1 VDRTFPALD
10 WRAVAAHRSGSR
22 IGSAV
27 LYVPEV
33 DSTSVAAAA
42 RLPSCAEGTVV
53 VADYQ
58 TAGHGRLGRSW
69 IAAPGS
75 SLLFTVVLEGQEPR
89 WAVPMSAGLA
99 IMDALSLSGVA
110 ARLKWPN
117 DVLIAGR
124 KCAGIL
130 IEGRMAGGTQWLLLG
145 IGLNVRSADPSLPLA
160 TFVDAHTPEPVA
172 REDLFV
178 RLLARLEW
186 WLGRAKA
193 DPAGVRDAWAANLAT
208 LGEQIAV
215 TTSSG
220 TIRGVAVDI
229 AEDGGLIVRLAGGS
243 RTVVRAGDVTH
254 R

>member
-1 VDRTFPALD
+1 
-10 WRAVAAHRSGSR
+10 
-22 IGSAV
+22 
-27 LYVPEV
+27 
-33 DSTSVAAAA
+33 
-42 RLPSCAEGTVV
+42 
-53 VADYQ
+53 
-58 TAGHGRLGRSW
+58 
-69 IAAPGS
+69 
-75 SLLFTVVLEGQEPR
+75 LLFTVVLEGQEPR
-89 WAVPMSAGLA
+89 WAVPMSAGLG
-99 IMDALSLSGVA
+99 IVDALSLSGVA

-117 DVLIAGR
+117 DVLIDGR

-178 RLLARLEW
+178 RLLAGLEW
-186 WLGRAKA
+186 WLDRAKA
-193 DPAGVRDAWAANLAT
+193 DPAGVREAWVANLAT

-229 AEDGGLIVRLAGGS
+229 AEDGGLIIRLAGGS